1 MGAHVAD
8 GYQIWGIDNVV
19 YGPVDLPTLVG
30 WVHEERVT
38 ANTWVYELE
47 RDAWVKAAQLPVL
60 KNLFSGEPGTMGRS
74 SSDTQLR
81 AQAPNLKPGSLR
93 RIKVFAG
100 LSDEQIQRFIQY
112 MELKEIRQFTQLAKQ
127 GDPGDAMYLILQGEI
142 RVRLMIGGKETIL
155 ATLSNGEFVGEISL
169 YDNGPRSADVIAN
182 NDSIL
187 LKIAASAF
195 QKVVEEAPDL
205 AAPFLFG
212 MGRTLT
218 GRIRADN
225 KRYRDSIAF
234 ARGLN

>member
-19 YGPVDLPTLVG
+19 YGPVELPVLIG
-30 WVHEERVT
+30 WVQEERVT
-38 ANTWVYELE
+38 ANTWVYDLE
-47 RDAWVKAAQLPVL
+47 RDAWSKAASLPVL
-60 KNLFSGEPGTMGRS
+60 KTAFSNGEATTVRS
-74 SSDTQLR
+74 ASDTQLR
-81 AQAPNLKPGSLR
+81 TQAPNLKPGSLR

-100 LSDEQIQRFIQY
+100 LSDEQIQRFLQY
-112 MELKEIRQFTQLAKQ
+112 MELKEVRQFAQLAKQ

-169 YDNGPRSADVIAN
+169 YDNGPRSADVLAN
-182 NDSIL
+182 SDSVL
-187 LKIAASAF
+187 LKISASAF

-234 ARGLN
+234 ARGLS